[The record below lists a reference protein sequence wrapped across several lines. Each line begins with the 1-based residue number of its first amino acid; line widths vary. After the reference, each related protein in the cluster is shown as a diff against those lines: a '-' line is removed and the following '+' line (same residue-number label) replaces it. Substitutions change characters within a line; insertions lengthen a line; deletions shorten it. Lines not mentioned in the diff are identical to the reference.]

1 MSVQGVY
8 TGTCACASTGIHVCA
23 WAEGWQRQAEGWK
36 GAELPSWVHGGSWGH
51 ATPWHGGGG
60 GAQRPKSRQGWPP
73 CIPYQ
78 APTFNYLT
86 PARNIC
92 GRC

>member
-60 GAQRPKSRQGWPP
+60 GGTETQV
-73 CIPYQ
+73 Q
-78 APTFNYLT
+78 ARLASVHPLSSTYF
-86 PARNIC
+86 
-92 GRC
+92 

>member
-8 TGTCACASTGIHVCA
+8 TGTCACACTGIHVCA

-60 GAQRPKSRQGWPP
+60 GGGTETQV
-73 CIPYQ
+73 Q
-78 APTFNYLT
+78 ARLASVHPLSSTYF
-86 PARNIC
+86 
-92 GRC
+92 

>member
-60 GAQRPKSRQGWPP
+60 GGTGTQV
-73 CIPYQ
+73 Q
-78 APTFNYLT
+78 ARLASVHPLSSTYF
-86 PARNIC
+86 
-92 GRC
+92 

>member
-51 ATPWHGGGG
+51 ATPWHGAGGG
-60 GAQRPKSRQGWPP
+60 GHRDPSPGKAGLRASLIKHLL
-73 CIPYQ
+73 
-78 APTFNYLT
+78 LT
-86 PARNIC
+86 T
-92 GRC
+92 